1 MKSIRTRV
9 MVTGFLAI
17 LFISNTLAGITY
29 SSYKKLMLD
38 EINHTLEHNAKDS
51 SDYIGTLLES
61 QRIPLE
67 RMANAES
74 MKSMQWP
81 MQKKYLL
88 EQPFDYYIAPF
99 VADHDGYANY
109 VTGERI
115 YVGDRDYFK
124 LALNGTLNYSDVLVS
139 RITNEPVIIMATPIF
154 DANQAIN
161 GVLCVRLDLSKIS
174 EGVNTNR
181 WGDEGSA
188 FIINEFDTIV
198 SHENTDI
205 YIAQPKIPLLVEENG
220 IYAPFQL
227 FIDQTKIKSA
237 GTGSFKINDSE
248 TIVGFS
254 EIEGTNWKLFIGAEA
269 TYVMKGINRVQT
281 YFVIMAIL
289 LNLLA
294 FFVVRRLTNV
304 MTQPIIDLDV
314 AFQSAAQGD
323 LSVRLRQKSNDEYGR
338 ASMNFNKMMNVLKT
352 LTYNDPIT
360 ELPNLN
366 VLLNTSKKS
375 TTEHVT
381 VSLLIVSIEQFS
393 RFNEQYGYKRGDKTL
408 RQIAEIIQNE
418 MTQIA
423 SVYRG
428 KGDEFV
434 LHFHPHIHP
443 HLIEKFA
450 QTLLARLSLPLI
462 VEGKPIYLK
471 YSLGYDTNNGH
482 MLSMDAM
489 LSNATHAKNIS
500 KSKGGNVVTA
510 YNRSNHLESIRQ
522 HTLEDDLIAAIEEKK
537 FHMVY
542 QPLYDLKTNQIVDI
556 EALIRWSHP
565 THGFV
570 SPEFFIDLAE
580 KLGHIVALDHWV
592 IDAVFKQQ
600 IEWREQQV
608 ISINIS
614 AHTFESDDF
623 VAYIKSK
630 IEQYSLSPYKI
641 QLELTERV
649 LIKNIQSTI
658 EKLNALRALGLKI
671 ALDDFGIGY
680 SSLSYLVQLPLDSLK
695 IDKSFVNEITVNPQT
710 MMIVKT
716 IIDMGHNLGLKTIA
730 EGIETD
736 ETLTQLKS
744 LNCQI
749 GQGYY
754 FSKPVAP
761 DQLYKSNTS
770 RL

>member
-1 MKSIRTRV
+1 MI
-9 MVTGFLAI
+9 TGFLAI

-38 EINHTLEHNAKDS
+38 EIYLTLEHSAKDS

-67 RMANAES
+67 RMANSES

-81 MQKKYLL
+81 IQKNYLL

-99 VADHDGYANY
+99 VADLEGYANY

-115 YVGDRDYFK
+115 YIGDRAYYK
-124 LALNGTLNYSDVLVS
+124 TALSGTLNYSDVLIS
-139 RITNEPVIIMATPIF
+139 RITNEPVIIMATPIL
-154 DANQAIN
+154 DENELIQ

-174 EGVNTNR
+174 VGVNTNR
-181 WGDEGSA
+181 WDDDGSA
-188 FIINEFDTIV
+188 FIINEYDTIV
-198 SHENTDI
+198 SHENMCFDT
-205 YIAQPKIPLLVEENG
+205 AQPKLNEIQENG
-220 IYAPFQL
+220 AVYLPL
-227 FIDQTKIKSA
+227 KMFIDEVKAHST
-237 GTGSFKINDSE
+237 GTGSFKINDAE
-248 TIVGFS
+248 TIMGYS
-254 EIEGTNWKLFIGAEA
+254 EIKGTPWKLFVGAESS
-269 TYVMKGINRVQT
+269 YVMKGVLSVQI
-281 YFVIMAIL
+281 YFVLMTVLINVI
-289 LNLLA
+289 A
-294 FFVVRRLTNV
+294 FFFAFRFTKI

-314 AFQSAAQGD
+314 AFQAAAQGD
-323 LSVRLRQKSNDEYGR
+323 LSVRLHQKSNDEYGR

-366 VLLNTSKKS
+366 VLLTANKKHPNS
-375 TTEHVT
+375 HFQM
-381 VSLLIVSIEQFS
+381 SLLIIAVEKFS
-393 RFNEQYGYKRGDKTL
+393 QFNEQYGYKRGDDTL
-408 RQIAEIIQNE
+408 RQIAECIQNE
-418 MTQIA
+418 MAQIA
-423 SVYRG
+423 TVYRG
-428 KGDEFV
+428 KGDEFI
-434 LHFHPHIHP
+434 LHFQAHIHP

-450 QTLLARLSLPLI
+450 QTLLARLNLPVI
-462 VEGKPIYLK
+462 IDGKPVFLK
-471 YSLGYDTNNGH
+471 YSLGYDTTNGQTNTI
-482 MLSMDAM
+482 DAL

-500 KSKGGNVVTA
+500 KSKGGNTVTA
-510 YNRSNHLESIRQ
+510 YNKSNHLEFIKQ
-522 HTLEDDLIAAIEEKK
+522 HSLEDDLIAAIDEEK

-542 QPLYDLKTNQIVDI
+542 QPLYDLKTDQIVDI

-565 THGFV
+565 IHGFV
-570 SPEFFIDLAE
+570 SPEFFINLAE

-600 IEWREQQV
+600 TLWGEQAI

-614 AHTFESDDF
+614 ALTFESDTF
-623 VAYIKSK
+623 VDYIQTK
-630 IEQYSLSPYKI
+630 IEAYSINPNKI

-680 SSLSYLVQLPLDSLK
+680 SSLGYLVQLPLDSLK
-695 IDKSFVNEITVNPQT
+695 IDKSFVNQVTVNPKT
-710 MMIVKT
+710 KMIVKT

-730 EGIETD
+730 EGIEDD
-736 ETLTQLKS
+736 ETLAQLKT

-749 GQGYY
+749 GQGYF
-754 FSKPVAP
+754 FSKPVSP
-761 DQLYKSNTS
+761 DQIYSSNT
-770 RL
+770 